1 MRGQGPLPARNRES
15 NMTLTTLDWTIILAF
30 MAVSLVIGV
39 IFTKRASSS
48 LSEFFL
54 SGRSMPWW
62 LAGTSMVATTFSSD
76 TPLYITSLIRTKGIY
91 ENWQWWCFLLSGML
105 SVFFFARL
113 WRRAGVVTD
122 VELTEMR
129 YSGKEAAALRGFRAI
144 YFSVAIHT
152 IIKAQIILAMA
163 KIMGVFF
170 DVGKWQAI
178 AISFAV
184 TLFYAI
190 LSGYWGVILTDFFQ
204 FILAMIGA
212 IALAWIAVTHAGG
225 LSGLEAKVTTAY
237 PAMHY
242 TDFFPPVGGDLF
254 GPAALTFIAYM
265 GLSWWSKYSS
275 DGGGVVVQ
283 RMSSCKDE
291 RHALL
296 GTLFFNIAN
305 YAVRSWPWIL
315 AALASLI
322 LYPVVGG
329 EDPDLIYPRMA
340 QELMPSGL
348 KGLMVAAFFAAFMS
362 SMSTYLNLSSSY
374 LINDFYKRFI
384 VKDRADRHYVNASR
398 LATLVLSLITAYVA
412 YQATSIVGVFKFLI
426 AFGSGTGLVYLVR
439 WYWWRVNAW
448 SEISAMLASTTISI
462 TLFQDAYKEMPY
474 YEKLFLIISISTA
487 IWVVVTFLTKP
498 TDESKLI
505 EFYKRAAPGGPGWKH
520 IEAKVIEP
528 HERGKSIAGDVVHF
542 VLGTVMVYGYTL
554 GLGKLLLGHSTEG
567 IFFLIGAVVSTVLL
581 YSGLTKRGW
590 NKVYE

>member
-1 MRGQGPLPARNRES
+1 MG
-15 NMTLTTLDWTIILAF
+15 LAF
-30 MAVSLVIGV
+30 IDWAIIAAFMLFSLAVGLV
-39 IFTKRASSS
+39 FTKRASSS

-62 LAGTSMVATTFSSD
+62 LAGTSMVATSFSAD
-76 TPLYITSLIRTKGIY
+76 TPLYVTSLIRSKGIY

-129 YSGKEAAALRGFRAI
+129 YSGKAAAVLRGFRSI

-163 KIMGVFF
+163 KIMDVFF
-170 DVGKWQAI
+170 GVGKWQAI
-178 AISFAV
+178 SISFGI
-184 TLFYAI
+184 TIFYAM
-190 LSGYWGVILTDFFQ
+190 LAGYWGVIITDFFQ
-204 FILAMIGA
+204 FIMAMAGA
-212 IALAWIAVTHAGG
+212 VALAVIAVNSAGG
-225 LSGLEAKVTTAY
+225 LTGLEQRVNDLY

-242 TDFFPPVGGDLF
+242 TDFFPPTDGQLF

-265 GLSWWSKYSS
+265 GMSWWSKYSS

-305 YAVRSWPWIL
+305 YAIRSWPWII

-322 LYPVVGG
+322 LYPVVAG
-329 EDPDLIYPRMA
+329 EDADLVYPMMA
-340 QELMPSGL
+340 KTLMPPGL

-374 LINDFYKRFI
+374 LINDFYKRFV
-384 VKDRADRHYVNASR
+384 VKDRPDRHYVNASR
-398 LATLVLSLITAYVA
+398 WATVVLSLITAYVA
-412 YQATSIVGVFKFLI
+412 YSATSIVGMFKFLI

-448 SEISAMLASTTISI
+448 SEISAMLASTAISI
-462 TLFQDAYKEMPY
+462 TLFQPAFKDMPY

-487 IWVVVTFLTKP
+487 IWFVVTFITKP
-498 TDESKLI
+498 TEESKLI
-505 EFYKRAAPGGPGWKH
+505 EFYKKAAPGGPGWKH
-520 IEAKVIEP
+520 IEDKVIEP
-528 HERGKSIAGDVVHF
+528 HERGKSIAGDIIHF
-542 VLGTVMVYGYTL
+542 ILGTVMVYGYTL
-554 GLGKLLLGHSTEG
+554 GIGKMLLGHSTEG
-567 IFFLIGAVVSTVLL
+567 IFYLIAAIVATALL

-590 NKVYE
+590 EKVYE

>member
-1 MRGQGPLPARNRES
+1 MGLS
-15 NMTLTTLDWTIILAF
+15 FLDWLIIGAF
-30 MAVSLVIGV
+30 MAFSIAVGV

-129 YSGKEAAALRGFRAI
+129 YSGKEAAALRGFRAL
-144 YFSVAIHT
+144 YFSLAIHT

-170 DVGKWQAI
+170 GLGKWQAI
-178 AISFAV
+178 SIAFVI
-184 TLFYAI
+184 TIFYAM
-190 LSGYWGVILTDFFQ
+190 LSGFWGVILTDFFQ
-204 FILAMIGA
+204 FIMAMAGA
-212 IALAWIAVTHAGG
+212 IALAVIAINHAGG
-225 LSGLEAKVTTAY
+225 LAGLEGRINSLY
-237 PAMHY
+237 PAAHY
-242 TDFFPPVGGDLF
+242 TDFFPPTGGKLF

-265 GLSWWSKYSS
+265 GLQWWSKYSS

-283 RMSSCKDE
+283 RMASCKDE
-291 RHALL
+291 RHALI
-296 GTLFFNIAN
+296 GTLFFNVAN

-322 LYPVVGG
+322 LFPVMAGQ
-329 EDPDLIYPRMA
+329 DPDLIYPTMA
-340 QELMPSGL
+340 RDLMPTGL
-348 KGLMVAAFFAAFMS
+348 KGLMVASFFAAFMA
-362 SMSTYLNLSSSY
+362 SMSTYLNLSSAY
-374 LINDFYKRFI
+374 FVNDFYKRFLR
-384 VKDRADRHYVNASR
+384 KDKTDRHYVNVSR
-398 LATLVLSLITAYVA
+398 AATVVLSLITAYVA

-448 SEISAMLASTTISI
+448 SEISAMLASTVVSI
-462 TLFQDAYKEMPY
+462 TLYQPRYIDMPFY
-474 YEKLFLIISISTA
+474 DKLFLIISISTA
-487 IWVVVTFLTKP
+487 IWVAVTFLTKP
-498 TDESKLI
+498 TDEAKLI
-505 EFYKRAAPGGPGWKH
+505 EFYKRAAPGGPGWKY
-520 IEAKVIEP
+520 IENKVAEP
-528 HERGKSIAGDVVHF
+528 HMRGKSIAGDIIHF
-542 VLGTVMVYGYTL
+542 TLGTIMVYGYTL
-554 GLGKLLLGHSTEG
+554 GIGKMLLGHSTEG
-567 IFFLIGAVVSTVLL
+567 IFWCISAVLATALL

-590 NKVYE
+590 EKVYE

>member
-1 MRGQGPLPARNRES
+1 MSLS
-15 NMTLTTLDWTIILAF
+15 ILDWSIIAAF
-30 MAVSLVIGV
+30 MAFSIGV
-39 IFTKRASSS
+39 GVLFTKRASSS

-62 LAGTSMVATTFSSD
+62 LAGTSMVATSFSAD
-76 TPLYITSLIRTKGIY
+76 TPLYVTSLIRTKGIY

-129 YSGKEAAALRGFRAI
+129 YSGPEAAALRGFRAI

-163 KIMGVFF
+163 KIMDVFF
-170 DVGKWQAI
+170 GVGKWQAI
-178 AISFAV
+178 AISFGV
-184 TLFYAI
+184 TMFYAM

-204 FILAMIGA
+204 FIMAMTGA
-212 IALAWIAVTHAGG
+212 VALAWIAVSHAGG
-225 LSGLEAKVTTAY
+225 LAALPGRIAASY
-237 PAMHY
+237 PGSHY
-242 TDFFPPVGGDLF
+242 TDFFPPTDGGLF

-283 RMSSCKDE
+283 RMASCRNE

-315 AALASLI
+315 AGLASLI
-322 LYPVVGG
+322 LYPVAAGQ
-329 EDPDLIYPRMA
+329 DADYIYPRMA
-340 QELMPSGL
+340 QQLMPSGL
-348 KGLMVAAFFAAFMS
+348 KGLMVASFFAAFMS
-362 SMSTYLNLSSSY
+362 SMSTYLNLSSAY
-374 LINDFYKRFI
+374 VINDFYKRFI
-384 VKDRADRHYVNASR
+384 TKGRPDRHYVNASR
-398 LATLVLSLITAYVA
+398 VATVVLSLITAYVA
-412 YQATSIVGVFKFLI
+412 YKATSIVGIFKFLI

-448 SEISAMLASTTISI
+448 SEISAMVASTAISI
-462 TLFQDAYKEMPY
+462 TLFQPVFSDMPY
-474 YEKLFLIISISTA
+474 YEKLFLIIFLSTV
-487 IWVVVTFLTKP
+487 IWVAVAFLTKP

-505 EFYKRAAPGGPGWKH
+505 EFYKRAAPGGPGWRY
-520 IEAKVIEP
+520 IEKKVAEP
-528 HERGKSIAGDVVHF
+528 HRRGKSIAGDIVHF
-542 VLGTVMVYGYTL
+542 ILGTVMVYGYTL
-554 GLGKLLLGHSTEG
+554 GIGKILMGHSTEG
-567 IFFLIGAVVSTVLL
+567 IFYLIGAVVSTVLL
-581 YSGLTKRGW
+581 YTGLTRRGW
-590 NKVYE
+590 EKVYE

>member
-1 MRGQGPLPARNRES
+1 MSL
-15 NMTLTTLDWTIILAF
+15 TLLDWSIIAAF
-30 MAVSLVIGV
+30 MAFSMVIGV
-39 IFTKRASSS
+39 LFTKRASSS

-129 YSGKEAAALRGFRAI
+129 YSGKEAAVLRGFRAI

-163 KIMGVFF
+163 KIMDVFF
-170 DVGKWQAI
+170 GVGKWQAI
-178 AISFAV
+178 SISFGV
-184 TLFYAI
+184 TIFYAI
-190 LSGYWGVILTDFFQ
+190 LAGYWGVILTDFFQ
-204 FILAMIGA
+204 FIMAMIGA
-212 IALAWIAVTHAGG
+212 IALAWIAVNHAGG
-225 LSGLEAKVTTAY
+225 LSGLEAKVTGLY

-242 TDFFPPVGGDLF
+242 TDFFPPTNGDLF

-265 GLSWWSKYSS
+265 GLQWWSKYSS

-322 LYPVVGG
+322 LYPVAKG
-329 EDPDLIYPRMA
+329 EDPDMIYPRMA
-340 QELMPSGL
+340 LDLMPSGL

-362 SMSTYLNLSSSY
+362 SMSTYLNLSSAY
-374 LINDFYKRFI
+374 FVNDFYKRFI
-384 VKDRADRHYVNASR
+384 TKGRPDKHYVTASR
-398 LATLVLSLITAYVA
+398 WATIVLSAITAYVA

-448 SEISAMLASTTISI
+448 SEISAMLASTVISI
-462 TLFQDAYKEMPY
+462 VLYQNPALSSMPFY
-474 YEKLFLIISISTA
+474 SKLFTIISLSTI
-487 IWVVVTFLTKP
+487 IWVAVTFMTKP
-498 TDESKLI
+498 TEESKLI
-505 EFYKRAAPGGPGWKH
+505 EFYKKAAPGGPGWAY
-520 IEAKVIEP
+520 IEKKVLEP
-528 HERGKSIAGDVVHF
+528 HMRGKSIAGDIVHF
-542 VLGTVMVYGYTL
+542 ILGTVMVYGYTL
-554 GLGKLLLGHSTEG
+554 GIGKVLLGHSTEG
-567 IFFLIGAVVSTVLL
+567 IFYLIGAVVSTALL

-590 NKVYE
+590 EKVYE